1 MASISK
7 IREAVDKLVVP
18 EQLGMKMLVPMSEV
32 FGALREYALKYGYK
46 MRDLHELNKA
56 TRSL

>member
-1 MASISK
+1 MASSAK
-7 IREAVDKLVVP
+7 IQKALTRLNKAKGEFAHLVA
-18 EQLGMKMLVPMSEV
+18 MSEL

-56 TRSL
+56 VRRL